1 MLQELHIQS
10 NLPLIVLVISF
21 ICVVVI
27 GFLEFK
33 KVSLRLDELTTKLNS
48 LSLQPPVNT
57 IQEKDLTE
65 PIKNDDKKKG
75 DKKKDEESPS
85 PSKKPKMSLDG
96 DSIMME
102 NIMPGDAEILIG
114 MPQPGMPPPG
124 MPPGLASMIIGGP
137 MMPMGEIHVQNI
149 YEEDI
154 VGGGVDIQEEKI
166 SEIDEDNLSEVGGE
180 LEEDIE
186 KEDIEDKK
194 SEYEDSSEEESDE
207 GSDEESEEES
217 DEESSDEEV
226 IGKGKVEEIKDV
238 DRSSSIRELK
248 EICQKLGLST
258 SGNKE
263 TLIKR
268 INSKK

>member
-10 NLPLIVLVISF
+10 NLPLIILAISF

-33 KVSLRLDELTTKLNS
+33 KISLRLDELTTQLNG
-48 LSLQPPVNT
+48 LSSQQAANIEDNKKDEY
-57 IQEKDLTE
+57 IQEKK
-65 PIKNDDKKKG
+65 INKKKSE
-75 DKKKDEESPS
+75 DKATEHPR
-85 PSKKPKMSLDG
+85 MSQDR
-96 DSIMME
+96 DAIIME
-102 NIMPGDAEILIG
+102 NMMKGDAEILL
-114 MPQPGMPPPG
+114 GMPPTG
-124 MPPGLASMIIGGP
+124 IPPGLASMIIGGP
-137 MMPMGEIHVQNI
+137 MMPMGEIHVQNM

-154 VGGGVDIQEEKI
+154 GGELDIQEENI
-166 SEIDEDNLSEVGGE
+166 SEIDEDNLSEIGGE

-194 SEYEDSSEEESDE
+194 SEYGSSSEESE
-207 GSDEESEEES
+207 EESEEES
-217 DEESSDEEV
+217 DEESDGGLEV
-226 IGKGKVEEIKDV
+226 AKGKVEEIKDV

-248 EICQKLGLST
+248 DICQKLGLSS